1 MSHDEHPTAD
11 VFSFREDRHT
21 GVFTCKRV
29 VEGAPILHVAHDEDG
44 DWQFLCGGDHEEE
57 GEDEGK
63 LICLEHLVAGD
74 PSLNQLADMC
84 RHSRAERSDREQDWV
99 IIDEVEAFILHHVKV
114 TGWSVQ
120 GVEAASEDEP
130 AFAYT
135 VGLYENYRQPEVIV
149 FGLDVTLMQEI
160 LNDCGRR
167 VKAGHGLPLD
177 APFPDVLE
185 DHDVRFR
192 VVRGKESYDKHL
204 GYAIWFYRGHDFPV
218 VQLVWPTR
226 SGQWPD
232 DPAAPEFLHKLQ
244 PLLP

>member
-1 MSHDEHPTAD
+1 
-11 VFSFREDRHT
+11 
-21 GVFTCKRV
+21 
-29 VEGAPILHVAHDEDG
+29 
-44 DWQFLCGGDHEEE
+44 
-57 GEDEGK
+57 
-63 LICLEHLVAGD
+63 
-74 PSLNQLADMC
+74 
-84 RHSRAERSDREQDWV
+84 
-99 IIDEVEAFILHHVKV
+99 
-114 TGWSVQ
+114 
-120 GVEAASEDEP
+120 VEAASEDEP

-160 LNDCGRR
+160 LNGCGRR
-167 VKAGHGLPLD
+167 VKAGHALPLD